1 MVIFSSYNGPFVILE
16 NNKRLD
22 KMLDEIVKEK
32 AMMKFG
38 NDPDDY
44 SNIKNRLKFL
54 VADLE
59 VNKGC
64 ITDLDTLE
72 RYGNCY
78 FVKKNERLYVSS
90 NLMATM
96 LKTRFEVDMH
106 LFKRLFPVTL
116 NICLSYVNFFA
127 RFSYNSET
135 GTDGVLHAFRLKDPR
150 DVNIEISGFG
160 FFNWPM
166 NLFLKRAL
174 KVSPN
179 FTEQILQD
187 LIANSLEKML
197 QGFEFPKKQE
207 EDMNFYSVE

>member
-1 MVIFSSYNGPFVILE
+1 
-16 NNKRLD
+16 
-22 KMLDEIVKEK
+22 MLDEIVKEK
-32 AMMKFG
+32 AMMKLATIPMITQISKIDLSFW
-38 NDPDDY
+38 
-44 SNIKNRLKFL
+44 LQ
-54 VADLE
+54 DLE

-197 QGFEFPKKQE
+197 QGFEFPR
-207 EDMNFYSVE
+207 SRRRT